1 MNLNNFSIIKKLIHI
16 FIFIFM
22 LIICFLS
29 NHLSVDKNNHIIP
42 NVEYRNINFYVS
54 NNGDDNNDG
63 SLENPFK
70 TLDKVKNVIK
80 NTLGDSENI
89 TTFHV
94 YIMEGTYYFN
104 HTLLLD
110 GFNSHNKIIFKS
122 YKDDNVYFTGGR
134 NLDLENFHSL
144 NNVLIYDLSS
154 YDLNFNA
161 DEECILDAPFIIS
174 NHNPMTL
181 SRYPDSGYLNIDSVI
196 NDNSFICNDLDTD
209 ILKNH
214 KNIFMS
220 GYWKYDWSSEVVKLK
235 NIDADNQNII
245 TTDTLQYGLQSNK
258 KFYFFNVPDLD
269 NKDEYYIDYEKNILY
284 LIPSD
289 DISNMSIEIALQREP
304 LVTIT
309 NSNNIIFDNIIF
321 EDGRDSA
328 IRIINSNNISITNC
342 IIRNFF
348 NTAISIDSGINN
360 LISNNQIYNL
370 GCDGICVYGGDR
382 NTLSSCYHRI
392 THNSIY
398 NYSILKRTYTPA
410 ISANGVGVTISYNT
424 IHDAP
429 DSGIIFSGNDHK
441 IEFNEIYD
449 ICTEANDVGAIY
461 CGRDWTARGNVIKN
475 NNIHDI
481 GYTPDRYLVSGIYL
495 DDCFSSANID
505 NNILTRI
512 NLAIHVGGGR
522 DNLITNNKIT
532 DCTKSILFDN
542 RGETWANLNEI
553 AENSIGIPYDSP
565 IWLKKYPEIKTLINN
580 LHPGIPFNNKII
592 DNKIINS
599 GDPEISDSVKKNG
612 IVDLN

>member
-94 YIMEGTYYFN
+94 YIMEGTYYFD

-110 GFNSHNKIIFKS
+110 EFNSHNKIIFKS
-122 YKDDNVYFTGGR
+122 YKNDIVYFTGGR

-174 NHNPMTL
+174 NHNLMTL